1 MMAFTTDKPFNRI
14 SIRAV
19 NTVGDYNQSAF
30 CVRLTDDQGQ
40 VVYENDRFLS
50 GLVTRSALY
59 EFQLGEILPDGPT
72 TYTFEIWPGYLAGEN
87 SLEFLS
93 YNTGNCDL
101 YPGGTLTVA
110 GEEQPKGDLAFAVYE
125 YRVTTYFSLKQY
137 LVLCAGMV
145 AMAIGITLLSWK
157 KGV

>member
-1 MMAFTTDKPFNRI
+1 MSFHI
-14 SIRAV
+14 
-19 NTVGDYNQSAF
+19 
-30 CVRLTDDQGQ
+30 
-40 VVYENDRFLS
+40 
-50 GLVTRSALY
+50 
-59 EFQLGEILPDGPT
+59 
-72 TYTFEIWPGYLAGEN
+72 
-87 SLEFLS
+87 
-93 YNTGNCDL
+93 